1 MNKYAF
7 NRYLNEIIAKDEPAL
22 NLILAQRTE
31 KLFFRK
37 NQIIYAKGKIP
48 TQLLYLERGNAIALS
63 HPKPNRQVLRFWVAD
78 QLICPDG
85 FFNNLPAAQS
95 IIALDDC
102 IVNALSYDKLL
113 NFLIDFPEGY
123 KIINAILT
131 NEIKLV
137 ELLLKSL
144 VQNKSVQQ
152 HEAFLEALAISFDE

>member
-37 NQIIYAKGKIP
+37 NQIMYAKGKIP
-48 TQLLYLERGNAIALS
+48 GQLLYLEKGNAIALLNA
-63 HPKPNRQVLRFWVAD
+63 KPNRQVLRFWIAD

-85 FFNNLPAAQS
+85 FFNNLPSAQS

-102 IVNALSYDKLL
+102 IVNSLSYDQLL
-113 NFLIDFPEGY
+113 KFLTDFPEGY
-123 KIINAILT
+123 KIINAIVT
-131 NEIKLV
+131 HEINLV
-137 ELLLKSL
+137 ESLLKNL
-144 VQNKSVQQ
+144 VQNRSIQQ
-152 HEAFLEALAISFDE
+152 HEAFLEALAISFEE